1 MKLTPIALR
10 IRKRAVRKTNLMLT
24 KRFSAP
30 ALVALVSL
38 PGFLLGQRL
47 RQGDFHVSLFLIPA
61 MLAVVFVASMIMR
74 QTD

>member
-1 MKLTPIALR
+1 
-10 IRKRAVRKTNLMLT
+10 MLT

-30 ALVALVSL
+30 VLVALVSL

-47 RQGDFHVSLFLIPA
+47 RQGDYQISLFLIPA
-61 MLAVVFVASMIMR
+61 LLAVVFVASMIMR

>member
-1 MKLTPIALR
+1 
-10 IRKRAVRKTNLMLT
+10 MLT

-47 RQGDFHVSLFLIPA
+47 RQGDYQVSLFLIPA
-61 MLAVVFVASMIMR
+61 LLAVVFVASMIMR